1 MSTISSADGEGPV
14 PGADRGRDAPAD
26 GTGGT
31 GTSGAGTGDAGTGG
45 AGTGGGRGTEP
56 GPGAGPGAEP
66 RARVRVVRPG
76 GGSAG
81 APPMPVAPP
90 TALPPW
96 LDPATAAGPPAAGPG
111 PGYGSTHADA
121 GGRYPAGPRGDA
133 FDPDPYL
140 APDEREIRELLHRA
154 VGELQPAPG
163 ALEQLRRAVP
173 QRRQRRRRI
182 YGSAALT
189 AALCLI
195 GGLALHSAAVSVL
208 SASGPQTTRSFGDA
222 ANNHS
227 ASGGAGISSSPSYSP
242 LLPYPSLG
250 SGGALGGAGTSGG
263 GSSNAVS
270 PVPGSPGSGRLQPS
284 GRSSGQGGTA
294 ARYTTPSPGAPI
306 VPTTSAVTGSSSV
319 ANPASTAP
327 AAAECVQSQ
336 LGAGTATVAAA
347 DSAGIVYGTFLVTNV
362 STKTCVVS
370 QPGTVAVL
378 SVNGTNPSW
387 IAITQHTAGDPAGGL
402 PTPAATP
409 APVVLAPGKAYAVGF
424 AWVPTTGTGAPSCV
438 TASPSASASTAGSAG
453 TSAAVNTQSQSNDPS
468 STTGQPSVVLGHT
481 PGAGGSAVSA
491 VVPNACGGTVYRTAP
506 LATVG

>member
-1 MSTISSADGEGPV
+1 MSTISSGDGGGPV

-26 GTGGT
+26 GTGSS
-31 GTSGAGTGDAGTGG
+31 GTSGAGTGAAWTGG
-45 AGTGGGRGTEP
+45 AP
-56 GPGAGPGAEP
+56 GPEPWPGGARPGPEP

-96 LDPATAAGPPAAGPG
+96 LDPATAAGPPAAGSG
-111 PGYGSTHADA
+111 PGSSYSET

-154 VGELQPAPG
+154 VGGLQPAPG

-195 GGLALHSAAVSVL
+195 GGLALHSAAGEVL
-208 SASGPQTTRSFGDA
+208 SVSGPQTTRSYGDA

-242 LLPYPSLG
+242 LLPYPSLD

-263 GSSNAVS
+263 GSTNAVS

-284 GRSSGQGGTA
+284 GLSSGQGGTA

-319 ANPASTAP
+319 ANSASTAP

-336 LGAGTATVAAA
+336 LGAGSATVAAA

-362 STKTCVVS
+362 SAKTCVVS

-378 SVNGTNPSW
+378 SVNGSDPSW
-387 IAITQHTAGDPAGGL
+387 ITITQHTVGDPAGGL

-438 TASPSASASTAGSAG
+438 TTSPSASASTAGSGG
-453 TSAAVNTQSQSNDPS
+453 TSAALSTQSQSNETS